1 MIGIAVRALLM
12 CSPLI
17 AAAATDMFLKLPG
30 IEGESLDNAHAQ
42 EIDVLGWSWGFN
54 KTASNTVR
62 MNDLQV
68 TKYVDRATP
77 ALMLACSRGTTLSN
91 ALLTCRRGGSAPLEF
106 IKVELSNVSVT
117 GINEG
122 GSAGEDRFQEFMSL
136 GFGRIKFEYFY
147 MDGATI
153 RKELFSSDPNVTDM
167 DGDGMPDAFEQTY
180 GLNPQQND
188 AAADK
193 DGDGM
198 SNYDEYRAGTSPSD
212 RNSIFKCTLIY
223 ATGSPSAV
231 LRWNSVSG
239 RRYQAHYT
247 TNAGGALL
255 PLGAQVL
262 ASGATTEINVPID
275 LARRF
280 YRVQVL
286 PVN

>member
-1 MIGIAVRALLM
+1 MMGIAVRVLLL
-12 CSPLI
+12 CSPL
-17 AAAATDMFLKLPG
+17 AAAAAIDVFLKLPG
-30 IEGESLDNAHAQ
+30 IEGESLVNAHAN
-42 EIDVLGWSWGFN
+42 EIDVLSWNWGFS

-62 MNDLQV
+62 MNDLWV
-68 TKYVDRATP
+68 TKYIDRATP
-77 ALMLACSRGTTLSN
+77 SLMNKCSSGTTLSN
-91 ALLTCRRGGSAPLEF
+91 AWLTCRRAGIVPLEF

-117 GINEG
+117 GVYEG
-122 GSAGEDRFQEFMSL
+122 GSGGEDRFLEFMSL
-136 GFGRIKFEYFY
+136 GFRGIKFEYFY
-147 MDGATI
+147 IDGATT
-153 RKELFSSDPNVTDM
+153 RKESFTSDPNVTDA
-167 DGDGMPDAFEQTY
+167 DGDGMPDAFEVTY

-193 DGDGM
+193 DADGM
-198 SNYDEYRAGTSPSD
+198 SNYDEYLAGTSPDD
-212 RNSIFKCTLIY
+212 RNSIFKCTLTY

-231 LRWNSVSG
+231 LRWNSVTG

-255 PLGAQVL
+255 PLGGEVL
-262 ASGATTEINVPID
+262 ASGGTTQINVPVD